1 MTQTVAL
8 SGAVVVVFGHCILNL
23 LAYLSCGGDIDLLR
37 RSRDYAFIHKQTR

>member
-1 MTQTVAL
+1 MVRTDIV
-8 SGAVVVVFGHCILNL
+8 SGSVIVVLGHCILNL